1 MRELRVLDALA
12 RMVPRVHL
20 TDAAFTARHRAIR
33 GVLWATLLLVAGVA
47 WLNRGDRIGM
57 PGMTG
62 MATMQGHD
70 RTSHL
75 IMLWSVYAVAAIC
88 CWLSGWTASR
98 RFQAVTASTGLMFA
112 AVALVHAGGGL
123 TDLHF
128 GFFVL
133 LALAGLY
140 QDWAPFA
147 AAVVVVAVHHMVF
160 GLLSPT
166 EVFSDP
172 RAQANPIPWALL
184 HTAFVVALVA
194 VQILTWRF
202 AEAAQTEATQ
212 AVELAQADTGRQ
224 LAQAATDSAQRER
237 EAVAEA
243 ASRMSEREQLALRL
257 DQMLESTA
265 TTGKW
270 IGGETD
276 TTMTEMRR
284 ALERISS
291 AADAASGD
299 LDRALQGSSVAQSV
313 IGDLER
319 SVANIATVAQ
329 MIKTVAHQ
337 TNLLALNATIE
348 AARAGE
354 AGRGFGVVA
363 EEVKSLAGQT
373 ASATA
378 RIEATV
384 AEVQTG
390 AEAVV
395 SAVTGIGAILD
406 RVVGAQRQVRDIVEG
421 QAELVGAAQT
431 SLAAAAQKVAGAA
444 DEARRGAG

>member
-1 MRELRVLDALA
+1 VLDALS
-12 RMVPRVHL
+12 RMVPRVDL
-20 TDAAFTARHRAIR
+20 TDAAFNARHRAIR

-57 PGMTG
+57 RAMAGM
-62 MATMQGHD
+62 HD
-70 RTSHL
+70 YSRTSHL
-75 IMLWSVYAVAAIC
+75 IMLWSVYAVAVLCGLA
-88 CWLSGWTASR
+88 SGVSTAR
-98 RFQAVTASTGLMFA
+98 RWRAVTTSTGLMFA
-112 AVALVHAGGGL
+112 AIALVHAGGGL

-133 LALAGLY
+133 LALAALY

-147 AAVVVVAVHHMVF
+147 AAVVVVAVHHLVF
-160 GLLSPT
+160 GLMAPT

-172 RAQANPIPWALL
+172 RAQANPIPWVLL
-184 HTAFVVALVA
+184 HTAFVIALVA
-194 VQILTWRF
+194 VLMLTWRF
-202 AEAAQTEATQ
+202 AEATQREATEAME
-212 AVELAQADTGRQ
+212 AAQADTGRQ
-224 LAQAATDSAQRER
+224 LSQAAADSVERER
-237 EAVAEA
+237 VAVAEA
-243 ASRMSEREQLALRL
+243 AARMTEREHLAARL
-257 DQMLESTA
+257 DEMLESTA
-265 TTGKW
+265 ATGKW

-276 TTMTEMRR
+276 TTMTEMSR

-291 AADAASGD
+291 AAEAASGD
-299 LDRALQGSSVAQSV
+299 LDRALKGSSVAQAV

-384 AEVQTG
+384 AEVQAG

-395 SAVTGIGAILD
+395 GAVTGIGAILD
-406 RVVGAQRQVRDIVEG
+406 RVVGAQRQVREIVEG
-421 QAELVGAAQT
+421 QAELVGAAHT
-431 SLAAAAQKVAGAA
+431 SLAAAAEKVAGAA
-444 DEARRGAG
+444 DEARRTQHG

>member
-1 MRELRVLDALA
+1 VLDALS
-12 RMVPRVHL
+12 RMIPRVDL
-20 TDAAFTARHRAIR
+20 TDTAFTARHRAIR
-33 GVLWATLLLVAGVA
+33 AVLWATLVLVAGVA

-57 PGMTG
+57 PGMKT
-62 MATMQGHD
+62 MADHD

-75 IMLWSVYAVAAIC
+75 IMLWSVYLVAAVFGV
-88 CWLSGWTASR
+88 LGGWNGSR
-98 RFQAVTASTGLMFA
+98 RWKAVTTSTGLMFA
-112 AVALVHAGGGL
+112 AIALVHAGGGL

-147 AAVVVVAVHHMVF
+147 AAVVVVAAHHMIF
-160 GLLSPT
+160 GLLAPT

-172 RAQANPIPWALL
+172 RAQVHPVPWALL
-184 HTAFVVALVA
+184 HTVFVVALVA

-202 AEAAQTEATQ
+202 AQAAQTEATQ
-212 AVELAQADTGRQ
+212 AVQDAEADTGRQ
-224 LAQAATDSAQRER
+224 LSQAAADSAGRER

-243 ASRMSEREQLALRL
+243 ASRMAEREQLAVRL

-265 TTGKW
+265 ATGKW

-276 TTMTEMRR
+276 TTMTEMTR
-284 ALERISS
+284 ALERITS
-291 AADAASGD
+291 AADTASSD
-299 LDRALQGSSVAQSV
+299 LDRALKGSSVAQTV

-384 AEVQTG
+384 AEVQAG

-395 SAVTGIGAILD
+395 GAVAGIGAILD
-406 RVVGAQRQVRDIVEG
+406 RVVGAQRQVREIVEG

-431 SLAAAAQKVAGAA
+431 SLAAAAEKVAGAA
-444 DEARRGAG
+444 DEARRAAR